1 MTAELDIVIPVYN
14 EGGNIVRTL
23 TALKRSVRTP
33 YRVLICYDFE
43 EDNTLA
49 AIRSHPEE
57 CSGIDIAMVKNRAR
71 GAHSATMSGFAAS
84 TAPFVIMYPADDDYN
99 GALLDRMVERG
110 RQGADIVCASRFM
123 AGGEMKGC
131 PWLKAI
137 LVRCASFTLYHFAR
151 LPTHDCTNGFRLF
164 SRRVIER
171 IPVESDA
178 GFCFSIELLV
188 KCHRL
193 GWPIGEIPASWQER
207 REGKSRFQVLKW
219 LPAYMRWYR
228 YGFETTWLCRSPA
241 SVVLREGAASPSGN

>member
-1 MTAELDIVIPVYN
+1 MSAELDIVIPVYN

-23 TALKRSVRTP
+23 AALKRSVKTP

-57 CSGIDIAMVKNRAR
+57 CSGIDIVMVKNRAR

-99 GALLDRMVERG
+99 GALLDGMVEEG
-110 RQGADIVCASRFM
+110 RKGADIVCASRFM

-131 PWLKAI
+131 PWLKAV
-137 LVRCASFTLYHFAR
+137 LVRCASFSLCHFAR

-164 SRRVIER
+164 SRRVIDR

-193 GWPIGEIPASWQER
+193 GWPIAEIPASWQER
-207 REGKSRFQVLKW
+207 HEGKSRFRVLKW
-219 LPAYMRWYR
+219 LPEYLRWYR
-228 YGFETTWLCRSPA
+228 YGFATTWLRRSPA
-241 SVVLREGAASPSGN
+241 TVMLRATAVN